1 MRKSIYERQSQL
13 LQQLMQQAGISGV
26 RELSKIADVPE
37 LQLIKLQYGLLPKL
51 PLELTIRVAEA
62 LKVPVSQLIETFTS
76 SSINSV
82 SQPQGNDS
90 AIALASLQQEY
101 QRLQKQL
108 EQQKDSLTQDF
119 QQESL
124 QMLESWFLQWP
135 TAIAIIQKNPQL
147 PAERILPLVKPV
159 EQLLQKWGLEA
170 IADVGEEV
178 AYNPQQHQLIKGN
191 AEIGDMVK
199 VRYVGYKKGDKL
211 LYRAKVG
218 QIED

>member
-13 LQQLMQQAGISGV
+13 LQQLMQQAGISSV